1 LAITAV
7 DNSFGFEPEI
17 VERTDEYVIER
28 DSWGDLKKNWNDRR
42 STPELFDFPVKSRA
56 DWDALKGR
64 LTPDPNRVDW
74 AEARAQLAQCRE
86 KGQYVCIAAIP
97 GYEATWR
104 KLGVEDALAAMAEDP
119 EWVMEMYDYDAEMII
134 GMWKLY
140 QEQGLE
146 FDGAWLWDDLGYKNG
161 PLFSPRCYQE
171 QLMPYHKK
179 VVDYAHAQGW
189 PVILHCCGNF
199 TSLIPSMVEAGF
211 DCLEALEV
219 KAGVDLGTLVKE
231 YGKHFCFM
239 GGVDVREWF
248 GDLNRLEQEVLTKLR
263 IGMSNPGGYIF
274 HSDHSVPPQVSFE
287 NYSKVA
293 ELVRREGVYGR

>member
-1 LAITAV
+1 
-7 DNSFGFEPEI
+7 
-17 VERTDEYVIER
+17 
-28 DSWGDLKKNWNDRR
+28 
-42 STPELFDFPVKSRA
+42 
-56 DWDALKGR
+56 
-64 LTPDPNRVDW
+64 
-74 AEARAQLAQCRE
+74 
-86 KGQYVCIAAIP
+86 
-97 GYEATWR
+97 
-104 KLGVEDALAAMAEDP
+104 
-119 EWVMEMYDYDAEMII
+119 
-134 GMWKLY
+134 
-140 QEQGLE
+140 
-146 FDGAWLWDDLGYKNG
+146 
-161 PLFSPRCYQE
+161 
-171 QLMPYHKK
+171 MPYHKK

-293 ELVRREGVYGR
+293 ELVRRDGVYGR